1 MQDDL
6 SAILEGKL
14 GKYFAETRQDKIPS
28 SLYDYIMHEVEQILI
43 NKTLSYTDDNQTQ
56 AAKLLGLN
64 RNTLRNKIKKAIIL
78 RGGCD

>member
-6 SAILEGKL
+6 STILENKL
-14 GKYFAETRQDKIPS
+14 ERYFTETCQDKIPS

-43 NKTLSYTDDNQTQ
+43 KKTLDYTDDNQTQ

-64 RNTLRNKIKKAIIL
+64 RNTFRNKVKKQ
-78 RGGCD
+78 RS

>member
-6 SAILEGKL
+6 SKILEGKL
-14 GKYFAETRQDKIPS
+14 ERYFAETRQDKIPS

-43 NKTLSYTDDNQTQ
+43 NKTLNYTDGNQTQ

-64 RNTLRNKIKKAIIL
+64 RNTFRNKIATPP
-78 RGGCD
+78 RRACD